1 MQTLIIFILILCC
14 ITYFITRHN
23 LPPFPVL
30 VTGALV
36 YGLLAGMG
44 GDTVSQITGGI
55 GAVFALLGIPIFSGA
70 VIARALRSGPFL
82 KRITADI
89 RRFTH
94 KPEPA
99 AGLAGYILSVP
110 MMCCIT
116 PYIVLSPLVG
126 QLHDDKHRTRQL
138 LYITAFGSV
147 LSFVLLYPL
156 PVVYPVVKN
165 LNPVGFDAGVYTII
179 ALPLSLL
186 LLLPGLFYFRSGE
199 PGVEAA
205 VTASEIPPAVSPWR
219 AWGPVAIPILM
230 IAIGNIVPSL
240 NIVGNVNIALL
251 AGALF
256 AVAITPFE
264 IRPDVL
270 GRGTK
275 NAGIILFDLCGAG
288 AFGHV
293 IAASTFAD
301 DIFRLL
307 GPDFPILLVPFV
319 LAALIQ
325 TAQGSRV
332 VTAVVTVAI
341 VARIPE
347 IVSIPAIP
355 LILMVAAGT
364 LVFSFISDP
373 YFWLI
378 RRTTGDDVATV
389 AKNYTLPLAVAG
401 LLILCSGLIAAAFF

>member
-1 MQTLIIFILILCC
+1 MQTLVIFILVLCC
-14 ITYFITRHN
+14 ITYLITRHN

-36 YGLLAGMG
+36 YGLLTGMG
-44 GDTVSQITGGI
+44 ADTVPQITGGI

-70 VIARALRSGPFL
+70 VIAKALRSGPFL
-82 KRITADI
+82 ERITADI
-89 RRFTH
+89 RRFTR

-116 PYIVLSPLVG
+116 PFIVLSPLVG
-126 QLHDDKHRTRQL
+126 QLHEDTQRTRRL

-165 LNPVGFDAGVYTII
+165 MNLIGFDVGTYTII

-186 LLLPGLFYFRSGE
+186 LLLFGILFFRSGE
-199 PGVEAA
+199 PGIEAGT
-205 VTASEIPPAVSPWR
+205 VSEKPPTVSPWR
-219 AWGPVAIPILM
+219 AWGPVAIPILL
-230 IAIGNIVPSL
+230 ISVGHIVPTLTILGNI
-240 NIVGNVNIALL
+240 NIALL
-251 AGALF
+251 AGALY

-264 IRPDVL
+264 TRPDVL
-270 GRGTK
+270 GGGTK

-301 DIFRLL
+301 DIFRML
-307 GPDFPILLVPFV
+307 GSDFPILLVPFV

-332 VTAVVTVAI
+332 VTAVVTAAI
-341 VARIPE
+341 IARIPA
-347 IVSIPAIP
+347 VASIPAVP

-364 LVFSFISDP
+364 LVFSFVSDP

-389 AKNYTLPLAVAG
+389 VKNYTLPLAGAG
-401 LLILCSGLIAAAFF
+401 LIILCSGLVISAFL